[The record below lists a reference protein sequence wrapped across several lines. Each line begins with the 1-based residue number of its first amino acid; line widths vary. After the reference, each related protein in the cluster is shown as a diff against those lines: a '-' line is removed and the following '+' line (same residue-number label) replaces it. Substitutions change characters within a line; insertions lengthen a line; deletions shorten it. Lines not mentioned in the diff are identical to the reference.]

1 MNYSIFSH
9 TWIFPL
15 VLCCEYDRLSYK
27 IDTALHWNIKVG
39 CYYSSISMMV
49 IRVVASTKL
58 SKRILKTQFIMR
70 TFFILV
76 LYWCTVVYYSTFVLR
91 IVSKVPNVSILWSF
105 IIVPWYILLIAR
117 DQVEY
122 GGLHYKNT
130 LPEWNHLPYSTL
142 SHVIYCTLDNESHSN
157 KYTCCTCSTL

>member
-39 CYYSSISMMV
+39 CYYSSVSMMV

-70 TFFILV
+70 TFFVLV
-76 LYWCTVVYYSTFVLR
+76 LYWYTVVYYSTFVLR
-91 IVSKVPNVSILWSF
+91 IVSKVPNVS
-105 IIVPWYILLIAR
+105 
-117 DQVEY
+117 
-122 GGLHYKNT
+122 T
-130 LPEWNHLPYSTL
+130 M
-142 SHVIYCTLDNESHSN
+142 VIYYCTLI
-157 KYTCCTCSTL
+157 YTCYCTSPSRIWWVTLQEYIAWMKPLAIFYSESCNLLHTWQWIPQ